1 MIAAIV
7 QARMGS
13 TRLPGKTLADIAG
26 RPMLAWL
33 VERAR
38 RIPGVERVIVAT
50 TERPADQ
57 AILRFAADHGV
68 PAYAGSEDDVLDR
81 FYQTARRHG
90 IAVVVRVT
98 PDCPLLDP
106 AVSGAVLACFLEGRG
121 AIDYASNTQPPTFPD
136 GLDTEV
142 FSSAALERAWREAR
156 LTSEREHVTP
166 YIWKQ
171 PDTFRVANVTHEP
184 NLSALR
190 WTVDTAA
197 DLEFVRAVYGRLAA
211 SAETAGMDDVLGLL
225 RRHPELAALNRGIAR
240 NEGYATSVRVEGA
253 LSDARKK

>member
-13 TRLPGKTLADIAG
+13 TRLPGKTLADVCG
-26 RPMLAWL
+26 QPMLARL
-33 VERAR
+33 VGRAR
-38 RIPGVERVIVAT
+38 RIPGVERVIIAT
-50 TERPADQ
+50 TEQPADA
-57 AILRFAADHGV
+57 AILRFAAAHGL

-90 IAVVVRVT
+90 ITVVVRVT

-106 AVSGAVLACFLEGRG
+106 VVSGAVLVRFLEGQG

-156 LTSEREHVTP
+156 LASEREHVTP

-171 PDTFRVANVTHEP
+171 PDKFRVVNVTHDP

-197 DLEFVRAVYGRLAA
+197 DLEFVRAVYARLGAG
-211 SAETAGMDDVLGLL
+211 AETAGMDDVLGLL
-225 RRHPELAALNRGIAR
+225 GRHPELAALNRGSAR
-240 NEGYATSVRVEGA
+240 NEGYVTSVRADRA
-253 LSDARKK
+253 LTDARKK

>member
-1 MIAAIV
+1 M
-7 QARMGS
+7 
-13 TRLPGKTLADIAG
+13 
-26 RPMLAWL
+26 
-33 VERAR
+33 
-38 RIPGVERVIVAT
+38 
-50 TERPADQ
+50 
-57 AILRFAADHGV
+57 
-68 PAYAGSEDDVLDR
+68 
-81 FYQTARRHG
+81 
-90 IAVVVRVT
+90 
-98 PDCPLLDP
+98 
-106 AVSGAVLACFLEGRG
+106 LACFLEGRG